1 MLRLLNFR
9 MTQFFMSLALYGFI
23 TSEPDLAALVSNE
36 NKACSTRRH
45 TVSVPKIYVQ
55 RF

>member
-1 MLRLLNFR
+1 
-9 MTQFFMSLALYGFI
+9 MSLALYGFMA
-23 TSEPDLAALVSNE
+23 SESDLAALVSNE

-45 TVSVPKIYVQ
+45 AVSVPKIYIQ

>member
-9 MTQFFMSLALYGFI
+9 MTQFFMSSVLYCLM
-23 TSEPDLAALVSNE
+23 TSEPDLAPLVSNE
-36 NKACSTRRH
+36 DKACSARRN